1 MNPLVGR
8 RVFIRKGDGSPQVL
22 LAAGRTKSLT
32 VNATP
37 IDITSD
43 DDSGYRTL
51 LEDDAGMLTLD
62 LSFEGITRDTTLLNA
77 LAGGNFADD
86 YEIDVQGIG
95 VFNGRFFTT
104 SVALNAPHNDAVTFT
119 AELQSTGAFT
129 FENADSP

>member
-8 RVFIRKGDGSPQVL
+8 RVFIRKGDDSPQVL
-22 LAAGRTKSLT
+22 LAAGRTKSVT
-32 VNATP
+32 VNGAP

-51 LEDDAGMLTLD
+51 LEGDAGMLSLD
-62 LSFEGITRDTTLLNA
+62 LSFEGITKDTTLLNA
-77 LAGGNFADD
+77 LAAGNFVDD
-86 YEIDVQGIG
+86 YEIEVQGIG
-95 VFNGRFFTT
+95 VFNGRFFIT
-104 SVALNAPHNDAVTFT
+104 SVALNAPYNEAVTFT